1 MRVFK
6 NGQLQIYFIELNTN
20 IGICLKLK
28 SHSIENKIYLITCT
42 GSYDLTS
49 RNYTHRLVLS
59 GKLINK

>member
-28 SHSIENKIYLITCT
+28 SHSIENKIYGFYMKTLI
-42 GSYDLTS
+42 DE
-49 RNYTHRLVLS
+49 N
-59 GKLINK
+59 I